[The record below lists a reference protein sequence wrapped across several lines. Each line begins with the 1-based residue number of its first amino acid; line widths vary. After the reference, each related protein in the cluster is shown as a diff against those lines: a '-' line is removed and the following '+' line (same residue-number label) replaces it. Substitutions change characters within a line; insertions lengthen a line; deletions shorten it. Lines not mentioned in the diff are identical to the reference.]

1 MGKLQ
6 QHKIE
11 NRKPKKPQSQK
22 SLIEEISHSMKPIN
36 SKANLRDSNTAKTG
50 YVILREPA
58 KGLINR
64 LIALFDMPKSVSCK
78 IIKWIYPIDYLM
90 VFSQIRLI

>member
-22 SLIEEISHSMKPIN
+22 SLIEEIAHSTKSMN
-36 SKANLRDSNTAKTG
+36 SKANLQDSNTAKTG

-58 KGLINR
+58 KGPTDH
-64 LIALFDMPKSVSCK
+64 LIALFDMPKSVGCK
-78 IIKWIYPIDYLM
+78 IIKWIYPTNSLM
-90 VFSQIRLI
+90 IFGQIS

>member
-11 NRKPKKPQSQK
+11 NRKPKKPQGQK
-22 SLIEEISHSMKPIN
+22 SLIEEISHSTKPIS
-36 SKANLRDSNTAKTG
+36 SKANLQDSITAKTG

-58 KGLINR
+58 KGPIDR
-64 LIALFDMPKSVSCK
+64 LIALFDMPKSVSLK
-78 IIKWIYPIDYLM
+78 IIKWIYPTDSLYRYS
-90 VFSQIRLI
+90 VR